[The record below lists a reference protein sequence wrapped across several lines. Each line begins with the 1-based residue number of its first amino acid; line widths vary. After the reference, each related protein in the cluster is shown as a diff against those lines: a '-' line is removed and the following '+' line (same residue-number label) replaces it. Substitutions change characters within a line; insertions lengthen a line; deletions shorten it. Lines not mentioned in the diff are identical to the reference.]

1 MCFFELVVKLLSSQL
16 LFAAVEEQKRL
27 LRKVARFNHTTVCN
41 FFTAAGEALEKALV
55 GS

>member
-1 MCFFELVVKLLSSQL
+1 MCFVELVVKLLSSQL

-27 LRKVARFNHTTVCN
+27 LRKVARFNHTN